1 MAIAVAADA
10 RASAADLRASA
21 IRRLA
26 GTAQRAASA
35 LEAAPLT
42 ALPLVLG
49 PASPS
54 AAQALAVLGTMA
66 LFLLLDL
73 AGACRADRRRAL
85 PFLFALAAGG
95 LAAWLGSGLP
105 LLALLFLPLKL
116 CARAA
121 WQGRSPAMAAAL
133 AAALAACRVDAGA
146 LAAGQASA
154 SWLLLAVGA
163 LAAFAA
169 LARKPAGTRP
179 PGADVRVPTGR
190 GQCRELAL
198 IALLAAG
205 VAALLAVLGSDARI
219 QAMGL
224 VGAFL
229 PAPFLLLG
237 AFRGAQLAL
246 VSGHASRV
254 SAVGDPSSAFATLGW
269 AAALVIG
276 PFLF

>member
-10 RASAADLRASA
+10 RAGAADLRASA
-21 IRRLA
+21 IRRVA
-26 GTAQRAASA
+26 GTTARRAASA

-42 ALPLVLG
+42 VLPLILG
-49 PASPS
+49 PALPS
-54 AAQALAVLGTMA
+54 AAQALAVLGAMA

-73 AGACRADRRRAL
+73 AEACRADRRRGL
-85 PFLFALAAGG
+85 PFLFALAAAG

-116 CARAA
+116 CARA

-154 SWLLLAVGA
+154 AWLLLAVGA

-169 LARKPAGTRP
+169 LAREPADARP
-179 PGADVRVPTGR
+179 PGAGVRVPTVR
-190 GQCRELAL
+190 GQSRELAL
-198 IALLAAG
+198 VALLAAG
-205 VAALLAVLGSDARI
+205 VAALLAVLGSDARV
-219 QAMGL
+219 QAMGP

-229 PAPFLLLG
+229 PAPFLLVG
-237 AFRGAQLAL
+237 ALRCAQLAL
-246 VSGHASRV
+246 ASGRASRV
-254 SAVGDPSSAFATLGW
+254 SAVGDPSSALATLGW

-276 PFLF
+276 PSLF